1 MALLAKY
8 LGFLILFKSI
18 EIFIVGLLY
27 DEEPRDLLIIYNCFN
42 LDGSTLKVSPGVG
55 LNILKWLFGKEDIF
69 SGSIV
74 EYLLELLRLDEEGVS
89 FLLSL
94 LIVDEA
100 NVLRLN
106 FNSCYFI
113 AL

>member
-1 MALLAKY
+1 MK
-8 LGFLILFKSI
+8 
-18 EIFIVGLLY
+18 
-27 DEEPRDLLIIYNCFN
+27 LLIIYNCFN

-55 LNILKWLFGKEDIF
+55 LNRLNWLFDKEDMF

-74 EYLLELLRLDEEGVS
+74 EYLLELLRLDGEGLS
-89 FLLSL
+89 FLLSS